1 MVPSFENS
9 FGALV
14 VLDFVDHVSVEGEGV
29 FHYLLIYVEHLLLVE
44 QLQIH

>member
-14 VLDFVDHVSVEGEGV
+14 VLDFVDHVAVEGEGA
-29 FHYLLIYVEHLLLVE
+29 FHYLLIHAKHLLLVE
-44 QLQIH
+44 QLQVH